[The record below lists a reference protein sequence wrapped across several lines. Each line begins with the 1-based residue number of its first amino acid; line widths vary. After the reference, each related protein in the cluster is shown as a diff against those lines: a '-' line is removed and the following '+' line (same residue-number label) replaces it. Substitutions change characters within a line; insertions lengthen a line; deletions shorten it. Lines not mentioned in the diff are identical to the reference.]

1 MVKIAIALWLS
12 LCLFQASA
20 RADMIDEIVENLI
33 GKDSYQTNQNFIKR
47 IFAKKDNFY
56 ESGHP
61 NYFKITQ
68 VLKEN
73 GLMYLG
79 FQEPLE
85 VSISF
90 KAKTRPIFLTRAINN
105 ILSSV
110 GYSYFTIS
118 KARYIDGEVH
128 LTFSLV
134 TEHSVD
140 PVIILAEL
148 KKRGITARKLIRKNR
163 ANWSYELEVIN
174 SSIINAVA
182 LKNNERLELKNI
194 AGEYWLSVSKPGI
207 LSIMKK
213 NTKIGWSPRIVF
225 YDKDLQILEILTQKD
240 FTAST
245 NVNITGKT
253 SFVMVTDLNNPA
265 RLKSGI
271 TVMFSSFQDA
281 SIETEAGDE

>member
-1 MVKIAIALWLS
+1 MVKILLAF
-12 LCLFQASA
+12 CLFICPFK
-20 RADMIDEIVENLI
+20 ADVIDEIVENLI
-33 GKDSYQTNQNFIKR
+33 GKESYITNQNFIKR
-47 IFAKKDNFY
+47 IFTKKENFY
-56 ESGHP
+56 IKDDYP

-79 FQEPLE
+79 FQEPIE

-118 KARYIDGEVH
+118 RAKYSGGDVY

-134 TEHSVD
+134 AEHSVD
-140 PVIILAEL
+140 PVIVLAEL
-148 KKRGITARKLIRKNR
+148 KKRGILAKKVVRKNR
-163 ANWSYELEVIN
+163 ANWFYELEIVN
-174 SSIINAVA
+174 SSIVNAVF
-182 LKNNERLELKNI
+182 LKNNERFELKNI
-194 AGEYWLSVSKPGI
+194 SGEYWLSVDRAGI

-213 NTKIGWSPRIVF
+213 NTKVGWSPRIVF
-225 YDKDLQILEILTQKD
+225 YDKNLQVLEILTQRD
-240 FTAST
+240 FAVST
-245 NVNITGKT
+245 DVNVTDKT
-253 SFVMVTDLNNPA
+253 SFIMITDLNNPA

-271 TVMFSSFQDA
+271 AVTFASFQD
-281 SIETEAGDE
+281 SRAGEGESDE

>member
-1 MVKIAIALWLS
+1 MVRIFIALYLS
-12 LCLFQASA
+12 FCII
-20 RADMIDEIVENLI
+20 RADGVDDVVENLI
-33 GKDSYQTNQNFIKR
+33 GKESYLTNQNFIKR
-47 IFAKKDNFY
+47 IFAKKENFY
-56 ESGHP
+56 LKDEQL
-61 NYFKITQ
+61 NYFKIAQ
-68 VLKEN
+68 ALKEN

-79 FQEPLE
+79 FQEPIE
-85 VSISF
+85 VFISF

-118 KARYIDGEVH
+118 KAKYSGGEID

-148 KKRGITARKLIRKNR
+148 KKRGILARKVVRKNR
-163 ANWSYELEVIN
+163 ANWFYELEIIN

-194 AGEYWLSVSKPGI
+194 SGEYWLSVDKSGT
-207 LSIMKK
+207 LSIVKK

-225 YDKDLQILEILTQKD
+225 YDKDLQVLAILTQRD

-245 NVNITGKT
+245 DVDVADKT
-253 SFVMVTDLNNPA
+253 SFIMVTDLNNPS

-271 TVMFSSFQDA
+271 AVTFTSFQD
-281 SIETEAGDE
+281 SKGGEGGSDE